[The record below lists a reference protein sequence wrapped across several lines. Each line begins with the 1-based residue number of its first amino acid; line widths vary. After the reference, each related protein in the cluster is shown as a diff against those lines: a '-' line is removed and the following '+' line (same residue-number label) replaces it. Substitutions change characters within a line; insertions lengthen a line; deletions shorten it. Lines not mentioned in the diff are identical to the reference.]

1 MTAGSISSHDIS
13 SLPEGDIFQKNL
25 LHMSIFNLFS
35 RHPQT
40 PPAPEEK
47 SRPAASPKKLP
58 QESEPDTRSEHSKA
72 RHLRRDQVFLA
83 IREAMTRT
91 GILSTN
97 YKFKVLS
104 EDPQGNDFMVMM
116 SLTVVAGEPT
126 PPLGEMEAGIME
138 TALERFQIIVSAVY
152 WRMTE
157 VAPAVKFVPPVVA
170 AARAAVQPG
179 PAAQP
184 VKPKSPHDTIAADEV
199 IAFQQAL
206 LAASAQGHSMPQE
219 KSPRRRRS
227 SQSKDFQ
234 DTEMV
239 ESIIPPTL
247 SKTQYGDL

>member
-1 MTAGSISSHDIS
+1 
-13 SLPEGDIFQKNL
+13 
-25 LHMSIFNLFS
+25 MSIFNLFS
-35 RHPQT
+35 RHSQT

-47 SRPAASPKKLP
+47 SRPAAGPKKSP
-58 QESEPDTRSEHSKA
+58 QESEPDTRSEHAKA
-72 RHLRRDQVFLA
+72 RHLRRDQVFVA

-116 SLTVVAGEPT
+116 SLTVVAGEPL
-126 PPLGEMEAGIME
+126 PPLGEMETAIME
-138 TALERFQIIVSAVY
+138 TALVRFQIIVSAVY

-157 VAPAVKFVPPVVA
+157 VAPAVKFVPPVIA
-170 AARAAVQPG
+170 GRAAVQPA
-179 PAAQP
+179 PAAQPTQP
-184 VKPKSPHDTIAADEV
+184 VKPKSPHETIAADEV

-219 KSPRRRRS
+219 KSPPRRRS
-227 SQSKDFQ
+227 NQPKDFQ

-239 ESIIPPTL
+239 DSIVPPTL